1 MELPRIGAKVEG
13 MVLSTLCDPAVHCG
27 EHGPQID
34 GFSVGENWPDGLSAD
49 GHVSNGWSR
58 HESSVDLH
66 WPRSLTIC
74 QVDNHS
80 RLELMTRF
88 ERLDYM
94 CTVNIKIG
102 KGTLKSQALNTI
114 IQDKHKRD

>member
-49 GHVSNGWSR
+49 GHVSNG
-58 HESSVDLH
+58 
-66 WPRSLTIC
+66 
-74 QVDNHS
+74 
-80 RLELMTRF
+80 
-88 ERLDYM
+88 
-94 CTVNIKIG
+94 
-102 KGTLKSQALNTI
+102 
-114 IQDKHKRD
+114 